1 MDAQFN
7 SLDADSPASQ
17 SIAVPRC
24 DRWQIVHR
32 LKELE
37 ISCCCL
43 TDSRLEIASHSF
55 TDQLQVWSVLHQLSA
70 TRSQLVHLLERSWSV
85 SA

>member
-7 SLDADSPASQ
+7 SSDTDSPASQ
-17 SIAVPRC
+17 LIAVPRC
-24 DRWQIVHR
+24 DRWQIFHR

-37 ISCCCL
+37 ISCRCL
-43 TDSRLEIASHSF
+43 ADGRLEIATHSF

-70 TRSQLVHLLERSWSV
+70 TRSQLVRLLERSWSA